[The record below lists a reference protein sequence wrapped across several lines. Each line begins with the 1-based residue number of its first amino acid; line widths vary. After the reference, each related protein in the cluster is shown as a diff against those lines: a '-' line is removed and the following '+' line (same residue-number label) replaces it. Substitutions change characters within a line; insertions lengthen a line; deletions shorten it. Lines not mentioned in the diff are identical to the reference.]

1 MKSRAWVF
9 APFLLAGIWYF
20 AFEHTGVYAWQD
32 LPPQTDGQ
40 QFRIILG
47 LKDMQART
55 WQGKAELTGAEIV
68 RLAGWRFSMH
78 DRTNNDATFNT
89 VTKIQ
94 PPEDQ

>member
-1 MKSRAWVF
+1 MKSRAWIF

-47 LKDMQART
+47 LKDAEPRT
-55 WQGKAELTGAEIV
+55 W
-68 RLAGWRFSMH
+68 
-78 DRTNNDATFNT
+78 
-89 VTKIQ
+89 
-94 PPEDQ
+94 